1 MRRWV
6 CRWKLFRR
14 FCQSRSF
21 KKQPGPQLGK
31 AMVRVIFGGTFL
43 EVPPYTYVV
52 LLFFSSRKQCGF
64 KANKML
70 QKYHSGRGKAVSPL
84 RMGVVGVRFSSNSR
98 QEAALLR
105 VVVFTIFKQLYG
117 GTTMK
122 KLLMCSAA
130 IALGL
135 AVAAPA
141 KADGIKLDLAGHF
154 KGYLTWLSQDTI
166 PGTNE
171 RHFDILRETEIH
183 FTGETTLDNG
193 LTVGVHH
200 EADIDN
206 QTANTTTTTTTD
218 SAGDTTTTINRPG
231 ADFFVTE
238 ESYAYFSGAWGRV
251 NFGKEDGANYLLQVA
266 APSADENFD
275 GLRQYINPLNNQN
288 IGNRLYAIAAAFA
301 PVTGQVGGMGAR
313 GFINTGKLDYSN
325 DASGYSNKLTYL
337 TPVFSGFQAGVSY
350 TPTSGGVQIGGSPS
364 GTDGSKAFGV
374 SLSNDGLNHDVYG
387 SAWEGAVRYEGKWQ
401 ELGLN
406 LGGGYSHVG
415 LQQSFDGPVGPGFIP
430 GGLGSNVDAF
440 NQWNLGAA
448 LTCQQ
453 FGLGV
458 VYTKDNGGLNT
469 DGENKT
475 WVVGVD
481 YTTGPFKIGGS
492 YLNNHE
498 ELGEIA
504 TGAGANVSTDIGTLD
519 TNRWAGGVVYTYGPG
534 MTFRGSAGWG
544 RSNIPD
550 NLGGGDVKATDIL
563 LGTQINF

>member
-6 CRWKLFRR
+6 CRWRLFRR

-21 KKQPGPQLGK
+21 KKKPGPQLGK
-31 AMVRVIFGGTFL
+31 AMVRAIFGGTLLKFL
-43 EVPPYTYVV
+43 LVTYVV
-52 LLFFSSRKQCGF
+52 LLIFSREKGVALRQNRCCRNITHEREKQACHHEWVCPGSGF
-64 KANKML
+64 QVIVEK
-70 QKYHSGRGKAVSPL
+70 
-84 RMGVVGVRFSSNSR
+84 R
-98 QEAALLR
+98 QPCFR
-105 VVVFTIFKQLYG
+105 VVVFSIFKQFYG

-130 IALGL
+130 LALGL

-154 KGYLTWLSQDTI
+154 KGYVTWLSQDTI

-200 EADIDN
+200 EADID
-206 QTANTTTTTTTD
+206 QQAQDWAAPASTD
-218 SAGDTTTTINRPG
+218 AF
-231 ADFFVTE
+231 ATE

-275 GLRQYINPLNNQN
+275 GLRQYINPFNNQN
-288 IGNRLYAIAAAFA
+288 FGNTLYAGLVAGPYPPA
-301 PVTGQVGGMGAR
+301 PTGQIGGMGAR
-313 GFINTGKLDYSN
+313 GYINTGKLDYSN
-325 DASGYSNKLTYL
+325 DATGYSNKITYL

-350 TPTSGGVQIGGSPS
+350 TPTSGGVQVGGSPS

-374 SLSNDGLNHDVYG
+374 SFSNNGSGLDAYG

-415 LQQSFDGPVGPGFIP
+415 LQQSFDGPLYGAGT
-430 GGLGSNVDAF
+430 LGSNVDAF

-448 LTCQQ
+448 LTWQQ

-469 DGENKT
+469 DGDNKT
-475 WVVGVD
+475 WVVGLA
-481 YTTGPFKIGGS
+481 YTTGP
-492 YLNNHE
+492 
-498 ELGEIA
+498 
-504 TGAGANVSTDIGTLD
+504 ST
-519 TNRWAGGVVYTYGPG
+519 
-534 MTFRGSAGWG
+534 
-544 RSNIPD
+544 
-550 NLGGGDVKATDIL
+550 
-563 LGTQINF
+563 